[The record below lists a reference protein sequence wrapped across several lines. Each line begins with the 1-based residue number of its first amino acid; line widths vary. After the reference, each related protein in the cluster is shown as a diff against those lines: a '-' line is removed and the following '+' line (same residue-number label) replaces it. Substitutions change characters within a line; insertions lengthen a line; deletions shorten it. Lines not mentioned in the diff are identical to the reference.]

1 MSLTML
7 CARISVSEA
16 MFSYANA
23 PNKGGGFFK
32 SHAAAE
38 ELAGLLPEGAEE
50 AVWAACARFSVL
62 CCAAGTK
69 AR

>member
-1 MSLTML
+1 MCLKACVPQSKKEN
-7 CARISVSEA
+7 RR
-16 MFSYANA
+16 
-23 PNKGGGFFK
+23 PNKDGGFFK

-62 CCAAGTK
+62 CCASGRK